1 MKRFVLFCI
10 LVARGLGADANLE
23 PAGWPLAAHFPNLP
37 TVKQS
42 PPSKDA
48 RFIGRA
54 VAAKDGASYGQQRT
68 VLNRTA
74 LPPDV
79 HAVYQSVKAFMLQGR
94 PAKLIEEE
102 KITVCGAPAL
112 RYLIEYNDGARR
124 VEFREVMLLID
135 GQVET
140 YQFMHDYSPSGKNL
154 FEGKEFFASA
164 AKQSETA
171 RP

>member
-54 VAAKDGASYGQQRT
+54 VAAK
-68 VLNRTA
+68 
-74 LPPDV
+74 
-79 HAVYQSVKAFMLQGR
+79 
-94 PAKLIEEE
+94 E
-102 KITVCGAPAL
+102 
-112 RYLIEYNDGARR
+112 GARR

-154 FEGKEFFASA
+154 FDGKEFFASA